1 MSILNVGYGRTDISP
16 KESVPMGG
24 YGNSAKRLSESVLN
38 PLAATCLA
46 FTDEK
51 GETALVYALDLTSAS
66 TSWTTR
72 LAPAISKATGIP
84 EDHIFASGSH
94 NHNSPD
100 TGNKEFDSI
109 ARYMDLLEAQM
120 IEAANQ
126 ALTDRSEAK
135 MFTAAAET
143 KGMNFVRRYILED
156 GTPAGD
162 NYGHFDK
169 SPIKCHESE
178 VDNVMQFVK
187 FVREGKKDIIM
198 VNFQTHPH
206 RMGNGGK
213 SLEIS
218 SDIVGVM
225 RDETEKQLGC
235 LFAYFTGGS
244 GNVNPRSRIEAE
256 NLYHDHWEHGKAMAG
271 VAVSVEEQYVPV
283 KTGEVKVNWNV
294 VNAKVNHSWDNRL
307 ADAKYISENYKAT
320 GDRPTWTAE
329 AKKMGFNSVYHAAA
343 IIRHSEGPESRDVH
357 LGCLA
362 IGDVA
367 FAVATYEMFDTNGKY
382 VKENSPFKTTFVLTC
397 ANYPTKAFGYVPSA
411 LGFKNGGYS
420 TDNCWF
426 YPGAGETFAE
436 SLVDGLQ
443 KIAE

>member
-16 KESVPMGG
+16 KESVPLGG
-24 YGNSAKRLSESVLN
+24 YGNSAKRLSVSVLN

-51 GETALVYALDLTSAS
+51 GETALVYALDLTSS
-66 TSWTTR
+66 TTHWWTR
-72 LAPAISKATGIP
+72 FAPAISKATGVP
-84 EDHIFASGSH
+84 EDHIIASGSH

-100 TGNKEFDSI
+100 TGNKDFESI
-109 ARYMDLLEAQM
+109 ARYLDLLEEQLIAAAR
-120 IEAANQ
+120 EALA
-126 ALTDRSEAK
+126 DRSEAR
-135 MFTAAAET
+135 MFAASAET
-143 KGMNFVRRYILED
+143 KGLNFVRRYILED

-162 NYGHFDK
+162 NYGHFDQ
-169 SPIKCHESE
+169 SPIKCHETE
-178 VDNVMQFVK
+178 ADHQMQFVK
-187 FVREGKKDIIM
+187 FTREGKKDVVM

-213 SLEIS
+213 SLEVS

-244 GNVNPRSRIEAE
+244 GNVNPRSRIDAE
-256 NLYHDHWEHGKAMAG
+256 NNYANHWEQGKAMAE
-271 VAVSVEEQYVPV
+271 VAVSVQDKYAPV
-283 KTGEVKVNWNV
+283 ETGEVKVNWNTV
-294 VNAKVNHSWDNRL
+294 VAKVNHSWDDRVE
-307 ADAKYISENYKAT
+307 DARYISENFKAT

-329 AKKMGFNSVYHAAA
+329 ARKLGFNSVYHAGA
-343 IIRHSEGPESRDVH
+343 IIRHSEGPESRDVK
-357 LGCLA
+357 LGGLA

-367 FAVATYEMFDTNGKY
+367 FAVAPYEMFDTNGKQI
-382 VKENSPFKTTFVLTC
+382 KEASPFKTTFVLTC
-397 ANYPTKAFGYVPSA
+397 ANYPDKALGYVPSA
-411 LGFKNGGYS
+411 LGFENGGYS

-436 SLVDGLQ
+436 ALIDGLK
-443 KIAE
+443 KIK